1 MANIACAVSK
11 TLAVCIHVR
20 MTAFRKKLGWP
31 ERGIDDYIRDQGI
44 NSGTSRAKGYLS
56 EFGWR
61 QVETQS
67 YGEDDDG
74 F

>member
-1 MANIACAVSK
+1 
-11 TLAVCIHVR
+11 

-31 ERGIDDYIRDQGI
+31 ERGIDDYMRNQGI
-44 NSGTSRAKGYLS
+44 DSGSSRAKGYLS

-61 QVETQS
+61 KAETQS
-67 YGEDDDG
+67 YGEEDDD